1 MRRRG
6 ETSVFLDDHIRLS
19 KHLYFYRGVHTM
31 TTHAKHLT
39 PLVVLGYSLAAVAVV
54 VVLSF
59 SDNLQSMNK
68 QVAEQ
73 GNQLLVQQRNLQDE
87 IVAQANQ
94 RRAIEEREKEVART
108 MREHEK
114 RLEDQQKTIEA
125 LEKQLAEQKKSYE
138 EQRRR
143 FEDLRSQ
150 LASAPR

>member
-1 MRRRG
+1 M
-6 ETSVFLDDHIRLS
+6 I
-19 KHLYFYRGVHTM
+19 K
-31 TTHAKHLT
+31 HAKHLI
-39 PLVVLGYSLAAVAVV
+39 PLVVLGYSLAAVAADEAKT
-54 VVLSF
+54 ST
-59 SDNLQSMNK
+59 DNLQSINK
-68 QVAEQ
+68 QVTEQ
-73 GNQLLVQQRNLQDE
+73 GNQLLMQQRNLQDE
-87 IVAQANQ
+87 IVALANQ